1 MSWCLLTCSNYVIH
15 VVHSFW
21 VLPVRRAGNYSCWLS
36 CVLACDKIT
45 ACDELIGDEMT
56 LWRLD
61 WQPIRM
67 TFAETTISVHP
78 DWYQKLLSVQTE
90 NQLNQLNTWHLLL
103 YFAAALD
110 RFTKYL
116 TTILRLSYDN
126 AKVTIDLRRTSDL
139 QNILRRTQG
148 FS

>member
-1 MSWCLLTCSNYVIH
+1 M
-15 VVHSFW
+15 
-21 VLPVRRAGNYSCWLS
+21 
-36 CVLACDKIT
+36 
-45 ACDELIGDEMT
+45 
-56 LWRLD
+56 
-61 WQPIRM
+61 
-67 TFAETTISVHP
+67 
-78 DWYQKLLSVQTE
+78 
-90 NQLNQLNTWHLLL
+90 LL